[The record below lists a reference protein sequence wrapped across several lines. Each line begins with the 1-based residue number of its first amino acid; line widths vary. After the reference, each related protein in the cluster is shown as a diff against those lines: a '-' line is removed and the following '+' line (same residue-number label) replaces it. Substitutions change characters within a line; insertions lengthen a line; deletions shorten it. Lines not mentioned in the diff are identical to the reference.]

1 MTLFSVQPGAD
12 IPLPLK
18 KNIKSYGKDVTAV
31 SVTLFSVQSG
41 ADIPLP
47 PWKNGRILRQSSHCS
62 SAKDVTAV

>member
-1 MTLFSVQPGAD
+1 MEGFYGKDVTAASVTLFSVQTGAD

-18 KNIKSYGKDVTAV
+18 KNIKIYGKDVTAV

-47 PWKNGRILRQSSHCS
+47 L
-62 SAKDVTAV
+62 